1 MASNPS
7 SWYCQ
12 QCPDRVFTSEK
23 ALFQHYRPALEKHLD
38 STKHN
43 PTTPTSDYNC
53 STCSRK
59 YSSQFSLQ
67 EHYRQ
72 SPNHPQCIPCR
83 KGFKNKKQYDQHL
96 SEEHSSTVACSQ
108 CKGRQIRVDE
118 LQTHFRHSPNHP
130 KCVKC
135 NEGFDTDK
143 NYEQHVE
150 DVHIDSRCFKCR
162 RIFDDPEELIDH
174 YITSSSHPICE
185 LCNTGFADN
194 SAYQD
199 HLALEHSALSPSPT
213 HDSTEVSKLHTSAP
227 ARLANGLTSSI
238 WSSPVDT
245 SPKSLGWSPNHASP
259 VESGCRFNPFE
270 TQSGLGFDSVTM
282 VNDLV
287 EDTILRTVLEPVPE
301 EPPVDSAQPA
311 ARSDNQRPKHFS
323 KSLLHPL
330 NTSIWK
336 NLPFPPSETSSCSPD
351 TSSPVGLAALP
362 DISPLA
368 STPTD
373 ITLINGVASP
383 SSPVVSIPARR
394 SPTSAPALIYTTVRG
409 GSPSPP
415 SSSIHAGERPAELDD
430 YPSSRSSTL
439 SCSSPD
445 LSNYTFGNDM
455 LSMESPLPF
464 SPLESGIPTS
474 AMSTINAL
482 QRKTLG
488 DRLHRGYTPVS
499 VRRKVTTPSL
509 SVHCRQCGKDSCDD
523 PTATMC
529 GHLFCYRCITEQ
541 VIRTSRCPVCA
552 TPNLLYCIFRL
563 HLSQ

>member
-1 MASNPS
+1 MQRPSPTIPSQMASNPS

-23 ALFQHYRPALEKHLD
+23 ALFQHYRCSYIWHPFCKECDRYFVNRPALEKHLD

-108 CKGRQIRVDE
+108 CEGRQIRVDE

-135 NEGFDTDK
+135 DEGFDTDK

-150 DVHIDSRCFKCR
+150 DVHVGSRCFKCR

-238 WSSPVDT
+238 WSSPVCFGSNDLDAILYQRLHT
-245 SPKSLGWSPNHASP
+245 PRSTHLPSWSPNHASP

-323 KSLLHPL
+323 KAV
-330 NTSIWK
+330 TS
-336 NLPFPPSETSSCSPD
+336 PSSQHKHLEKSAFSAFGNKVFSCSPD

-362 DISPLA
+362 DVSPLA

-488 DRLHRGYTPVS
+488 GW
-499 VRRKVTTPSL
+499 
-509 SVHCRQCGKDSCDD
+509 C
-523 PTATMC
+523 
-529 GHLFCYRCITEQ
+529 
-541 VIRTSRCPVCA
+541 
-552 TPNLLYCIFRL
+552 
-563 HLSQ
+563 